1 MDSPCVTRLLPR
13 RQEGIL
19 VRSTDET
26 QKDYHEIAL
35 LGPRGWLVPGMRYG
49 PFSCMLT
56 RADYAHRSRAVVP
69 PKLRQLL
76 DGVIILRQRQENSVT
91 GSPTLISQGQKS
103 ALDGLVGVNAMTL
116 SRLKWLS
123 VLAPAV
129 LVTLFETGRHLVLD
143 EHSPA
148 HLPAWAGSF
157 VVLLAISAGAFAF
170 SRAIFG
176 AVEKM
181 QREIMRQNQEIL
193 RRNQDLSA
201 RNAVGVAVSQATNLD
216 DALGLALD
224 TVLQITG
231 AESGEILVLEE
242 ESQRL
247 VVHAHRGIEAE
258 AFEEITSFKL
268 GEGLPG
274 LVAQSREP
282 VLVHDLPHDPR
293 FIRKKVIACGFRSFA
308 GVPLRSKNQVVGV
321 MEVASLDS
329 HRITDDSL
337 VLLTAIGNQIGV
349 VIENARLTEQIR
361 YLATLEERDRIG
373 REMHDSFAQTLGY
386 LNMQSRAIEFL
397 FRNGEHEQALAEL
410 RQMGEGVRG
419 AFNDVREAIFNLRTS
434 VAQESDL
441 TAILQEHLLEFG
453 RSCGITV
460 SLEAPQGQELRLPPC
475 AQVQM
480 VCIVQEALTNVRKHA
495 GASQVTVRLGRQ
507 NGRVSV
513 SVEDNG
519 CGFDTQVLG
528 NGGLRNF
535 GLSIMK
541 ERAEAAGGR
550 FSVQSGPRQ
559 GTVVHVEL
567 PGRKGG

>member
-1 MDSPCVTRLLPR
+1 M
-13 RQEGIL
+13 
-19 VRSTDET
+19 
-26 QKDYHEIAL
+26 
-35 LGPRGWLVPGMRYG
+35 
-49 PFSCMLT
+49 
-56 RADYAHRSRAVVP
+56 
-69 PKLRQLL
+69 
-76 DGVIILRQRQENSVT
+76 
-91 GSPTLISQGQKS
+91 
-103 ALDGLVGVNAMTL
+103 DGLVEVNAITL
-116 SRLKWLS
+116 FRLKWLS
-123 VLAPAV
+123 VLTPAV
-129 LVTLFETGRHLVLD
+129 LVTLFETGRHLALD

-148 HLPAWAGSF
+148 HLPAWAGSL

-193 RRNQDLSA
+193 RRNQELSA

-216 DALGLALD
+216 DALGLALE

-258 AFEEITSFKL
+258 AFEEKTSFKL

-274 LVAQSREP
+274 LVAQSGEP
-282 VLVHDLPHDPR
+282 VLVHDLLHDPR
-293 FIRKKVIACGFRSFA
+293 FIRKKVIACGLRSFA

-349 VIENARLTEQIR
+349 TIENARLTEQIR
-361 YLATLEERDRIG
+361 YLATLEERGRIG

-386 LNMQSRAIEFL
+386 LNMQSRTIEFL
-397 FRNGEHEQALAEL
+397 FRNGEHEHALAEL

-434 VAQESDL
+434 AAQEADL

-453 RSCGITV
+453 RSSGISV
-460 SLEAPQGQELRLPPC
+460 SLEAPAGQELHLPPC
-475 AQVQM
+475 AQVQL

-495 GASQVTVRLGRQ
+495 GASQVTLRLGRQ
-507 NGRVSV
+507 NGRVFV

-550 FSVQSGPRQ
+550 FSVQSRPQQ
-559 GTVVHVEL
+559 GAVVQVEL
-567 PGRKGG
+567 PGNKGG